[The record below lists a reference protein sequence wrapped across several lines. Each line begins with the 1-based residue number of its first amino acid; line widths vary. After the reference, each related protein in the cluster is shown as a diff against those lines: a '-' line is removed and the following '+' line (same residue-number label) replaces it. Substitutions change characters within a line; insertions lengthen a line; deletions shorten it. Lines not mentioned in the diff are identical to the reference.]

1 MPRMLLAPLLAL
13 LGILLGSAQLL
24 ESSDIPEHYLLAE
37 RLLSRY
43 NKGLIPKRLQN
54 ESIKVN
60 FSMELYQIIQVDEP
74 QQSLII
80 NAWIVERWVD
90 NLLGWDPER
99 HSNVTEVMIEYDKIW
114 IPDTT
119 LYNSLV
125 MDDSDSRRLLHAKLT
140 TRGQGQGALVEM
152 LYPTIYKS
160 SCLLNLKFFPFDVQV
175 CRLTFGSWSFDN
187 TQIDYFP
194 HNTTHAIGTRNCIE
208 NEGWNVLSTH
218 VVRQNN
224 KYECCQFNYT
234 LLEFYMTIQRKPLYY
249 VINLIIPT
257 SIITLISIIGFF
269 RSNLFISRRKMP
281 IYSSSSIN
289 DLRQEK
295 ISLGITT
302 LLSMSILIFMVS
314 DKMPST
320 LSFIPLIGW
329 FYTTMILEI
338 SIATLCSTLVIYVQ
352 KKGSLGKPPS
362 HRTMSR
368 ARVVAKMIGM
378 EMPLV
383 MKVAYAKKMKEEK
396 ARRAALQ
403 QNGRKKSLWTKVYQ
417 LAREQGAAR
426 KNSQSSQKVNGVVS
440 PEIGVIPST
449 ARKCTISDDVTQI
462 ENSHLAVEEDGNQI
476 DDEADSSLQE
486 ADLLTINKYTL
497 TKSSTC
503 NSFDSITRESIV
515 KPAEVSVIT
524 PRSQQRNLVELEY
537 DWLAAVLE
545 RVFLILFLLLFILC
559 AVGINCFGL
568 YFWWHANDLR
578 PLI

>member
-1 MPRMLLAPLLAL
+1 MMDHVICSMLLALSSQ
-13 LGILLGSAQLL
+13 ISIS
-24 ESSDIPEHYLLAE
+24 ETSDIPEHYLLAE

-140 TRGQGQGALVEM
+140 TRGQGKGALVEM

-160 SCLLNLKFFPFDVQV
+160 SCLLNL
-175 CRLTFGSWSFDN
+175 N
-187 TQIDYFP
+187 
-194 HNTTHAIGTRNCIE
+194 
-208 NEGWNVLSTH
+208 
-218 VVRQNN
+218 
-224 KYECCQFNYT
+224 
-234 LLEFYMTIQRKPLYY
+234 
-249 VINLIIPT
+249 
-257 SIITLISIIGFF
+257 
-269 RSNLFISRRKMP
+269 
-281 IYSSSSIN
+281 SSSIN

-362 HRTMSR
+362 HSTMSR

-403 QNGRKKSLWTKVYQ
+403 QNGRKKSLWTKVYH
-417 LAREQGAAR
+417 LAREQAATR
-426 KNSQSSQKVNGVVS
+426 KSSQSSQKVNGVIS

-462 ENSHLAVEEDGNQI
+462 DNSHLAVEEDGNQI

-545 RVFLILFLLLFILC
+545 RVFLILFLFLFILC

-568 YFWWHANDLR
+568 YFWWNANDLR